1 MVIFMFLITNRKL
14 VNREKY
20 FNTIEEAGKYGVKN
34 IILREKDLSTEKLI
48 EIYIKIRELVPE
60 ETNIII
66 NSNIEA
72 AKILKEKFIHLS
84 FKDFKKNLEEVKSLQ
99 VGVSVHSILEALE
112 ADRLGASYILVSPI
126 FETQCKKDVTPKGI
140 DFIKEIKEKVNCKVI
155 ALGGINELNFK
166 EVLEASADDFACMS
180 LLFMSNNIKKCL
192 DTFKSL

>member
-34 IILREKDLSTEKLI
+34 IILREKDLNTEELI
-48 EIYIKIRELVPE
+48 EVYIKIRELVPE

-72 AKILKEKFIHLS
+72 ARILKEKFIHLS
-84 FKDFKKNLEEVKSLQ
+84 FKDFKRNLEEVKSLQ

-140 DFIKEIKEKVNCKVI
+140 NFIKEIKEKVNCKVI
-155 ALGGINELNFK
+155 ALGGINEHNFK
-166 EVLEASADDFACMS
+166 EVLGAGAGDFACMS

>member
-20 FNTIEEAGKYGVKN
+20 FNTIKEAGKYGVEN

-48 EIYIKIRELVPE
+48 EVYIKIRELVPE

-84 FKDFKKNLEEVKSLQ
+84 FNDFKKNLEEVKSLQ
-99 VGVSVHSILEALE
+99 VGVSVHSILEAIE

-155 ALGGINELNFK
+155 ALGGINEHNFK
-166 EVLEASADDFACMS
+166 EVLGASADDFACMS

-192 DTFKSL
+192 DTFKFI

>member
-1 MVIFMFLITNRKL
+1 MFLITNRKL

-34 IILREKDLSTEKLI
+34 IILREKDLSTKELI
-48 EIYIKIRELVPE
+48 KIYIKIKELVPE

-72 AKILKEKFIHLS
+72 ARILKEKFIHLS

-99 VGVSVHSILEALE
+99 VGVSVHSILEAIE

>member
-1 MVIFMFLITNRKL
+1 MFLITNRKL

-20 FNTIEEAGKYGVKN
+20 FNTIKEAGKYGVKN
-34 IILREKDLSTEKLI
+34 IILREKDLSTEELI
-48 EIYIKIRELVPE
+48 EVYIKIRDLVPE

-72 AKILKEKFIHLS
+72 ARILKEKFIHLS
-84 FKDFKKNLEEVKSLQ
+84 FNDFKRNLEEVKSLE
-99 VGVSVHSILEALE
+99 VGVSVHSILEAIE

-140 DFIKEIKEKVNCKVI
+140 NFIKEIKEKVNCKVI
-155 ALGGINELNFK
+155 ALGGINEHNFK
-166 EVLEASADDFACMS
+166 EVLGAGAGDFACMS

>member
-1 MVIFMFLITNRKL
+1 MFLITNRKL

-20 FNTIEEAGKYGVKN
+20 FNAIEEAGKYGVKN
-34 IILREKDLSTEKLI
+34 IILREKDLSTEELI
-48 EIYIKIRELVPE
+48 EVYIKIKELVPE

-72 AKILKEKFIHLS
+72 ARILKEKFIHLS
-84 FKDFKKNLEEVKSLQ
+84 FKDFKRNLEEVKSLQ

-140 DFIKEIKEKVNCKVI
+140 NFIKEIKEKVNCKVI
-155 ALGGINELNFK
+155 ALGGINEHNFK
-166 EVLEASADDFACMS
+166 EVLGAGAGDFACMS

>member
-1 MVIFMFLITNRKL
+1 MFLITNRKL
-14 VNREKY
+14 VNRKRY

-34 IILREKDLSTEKLI
+34 IILREKDLSTEELI
-48 EIYIKIRELVPE
+48 EVYIKIRDLVPE

-72 AKILKEKFIHLS
+72 ARILKEKFIHLS
-84 FKDFKKNLEEVKSLQ
+84 FNDFKRNLEEVKSLE
-99 VGVSVHSILEALE
+99 VGVSVHSILEAIE

-140 DFIKEIKEKVNCKVI
+140 NFIKEIKEKVNCKVI
-155 ALGGINELNFK
+155 ALGGINEHNFK
-166 EVLEASADDFACMS
+166 EVLGAGAGDFACMS

>member
-1 MVIFMFLITNRKL
+1 MFLITNRKL
-14 VNREKY
+14 VNRKRY

-34 IILREKDLSTEKLI
+34 IILREKDLSTEELI
-48 EIYIKIRELVPE
+48 EVYIKIRDLVPE

-72 AKILKEKFIHLS
+72 ARILKEKFIHLS
-84 FKDFKKNLEEVKSLQ
+84 FKDFKRNLEEVKSLE

-140 DFIKEIKEKVNCKVI
+140 NFIKEIKEKVNCKVI
-155 ALGGINELNFK
+155 ALGGINEHNFK
-166 EVLEASADDFACMS
+166 EVLGAGAGDFACMS

>member
-20 FNTIEEAGKYGVKN
+20 FNAIEEAGKYGVKN
-34 IILREKDLSTEKLI
+34 IILREKDLSTEELI
-48 EIYIKIRELVPE
+48 EVYIKIKELVPE

-72 AKILKEKFIHLS
+72 ARILKEKFIHLS
-84 FKDFKKNLEEVKSLQ
+84 FKDFKRNLEEVKSLQ

-140 DFIKEIKEKVNCKVI
+140 NFIKEIKEKVNCKVI
-155 ALGGINELNFK
+155 ALGGINEHNFK
-166 EVLEASADDFACMS
+166 EVLGAGAGDFACMS

>member
-1 MVIFMFLITNRKL
+1 MFLITNRKL

-84 FKDFKKNLEEVKSLQ
+84 FKDFKKNLEEVKSLE
-99 VGVSVHSILEALE
+99 VGVSVHSILEAIE

-180 LLFMSNNIKKCL
+180 LLFMSNNIKECL

>member
-1 MVIFMFLITNRKL
+1 MFLITNRKL
-14 VNREKY
+14 VNRKRY

-34 IILREKDLSTEKLI
+34 IILREKDLSTEELI
-48 EIYIKIRELVPE
+48 EVYIKIRELVPE

-72 AKILKEKFIHLS
+72 ARILKEKFIHLS
-84 FKDFKKNLEEVKSLQ
+84 FNDFKRNLEEIKSLK

-140 DFIKEIKEKVNCKVI
+140 NFIKEIKEKVNCKVI
-155 ALGGINELNFK
+155 ALGGINEHNFK
-166 EVLEASADDFACMS
+166 EVLGAGAGDFACMS

>member
-1 MVIFMFLITNRKL
+1 MFLITNRKL

-20 FNTIEEAGKYGVKN
+20 FNTIGEAGKYGVKN
-34 IILREKDLSTEKLI
+34 IILREKDLSTEELI
-48 EIYIKIRELVPE
+48 EVYIKIKELVPE

-72 AKILKEKFIHLS
+72 ARILKEKFIHLS
-84 FKDFKKNLEEVKSLQ
+84 FNDFKRNLEEVKSLQ

-140 DFIKEIKEKVNCKVI
+140 NFIKEIKEKVNCKVI
-155 ALGGINELNFK
+155 ALGGINEHNFK
-166 EVLEASADDFACMS
+166 EVLGAGAGDFACMS

>member
-1 MVIFMFLITNRKL
+1 MFLITNRKL

-34 IILREKDLSTEKLI
+34 IILREKDLNTEELI
-48 EIYIKIRELVPE
+48 EVYIKIRELVPE

-72 AKILKEKFIHLS
+72 ARILKEKFIHLS
-84 FKDFKKNLEEVKSLQ
+84 FKDFKRNLEEVKSLQ

-140 DFIKEIKEKVNCKVI
+140 NFIKEIKEKVNCKVI
-155 ALGGINELNFK
+155 ALGGINEHNFK
-166 EVLEASADDFACMS
+166 EVLGAGAGDFACMS

>member
-1 MVIFMFLITNRKL
+1 MFLITNRKL
-14 VNREKY
+14 VNRERY
-20 FNTIEEAGKYGVKN
+20 FNTIKEAGKYGVKN
-34 IILREKDLSTEKLI
+34 IILREKDLSTEELI
-48 EIYIKIRELVPE
+48 EVYIKIKELVPE

-72 AKILKEKFIHLS
+72 TRILKEKFIHLS
-84 FKDFKKNLEEVKSLQ
+84 FNDFKRNLEEIKSLK

>member
-72 AKILKEKFIHLS
+72 ARILKEKFIHLS

-99 VGVSVHSILEALE
+99 VGVSVHSILEAIE

-140 DFIKEIKEKVNCKVI
+140 DFIKEIKENVNCKVI

>member
-1 MVIFMFLITNRKL
+1 MFLITNRKL

-20 FNTIEEAGKYGVKN
+20 FNTIGEVGKYGVKN
-34 IILREKDLSTEKLI
+34 IILREKDLNTEELI
-48 EIYIKIRELVPE
+48 EVYIKIRELVPE

-72 AKILKEKFIHLS
+72 ARILKEKFIHLS
-84 FKDFKKNLEEVKSLQ
+84 FKDFKRNLEEVKSLQ

-140 DFIKEIKEKVNCKVI
+140 NFIKEIKEKVNCKVI
-155 ALGGINELNFK
+155 ALGGINEHNFK
-166 EVLEASADDFACMS
+166 EVLGAGAGDFACMS

>member
-1 MVIFMFLITNRKL
+1 MFLITNRKL
-14 VNREKY
+14 VNRKRY

-34 IILREKDLSTEKLI
+34 IILREKDLSTEELI
-48 EIYIKIRELVPE
+48 EVYIKIRDLVPE

-72 AKILKEKFIHLS
+72 ARILKEKFIHLS
-84 FKDFKKNLEEVKSLQ
+84 FKDFKRNLEEVKSLE
-99 VGVSVHSILEALE
+99 VGVSVHSILEAIE

-140 DFIKEIKEKVNCKVI
+140 NFIKEIKEKVNCKVI
-155 ALGGINELNFK
+155 ALGGINEHNFK
-166 EVLEASADDFACMS
+166 EVLGAGAGDFACMS

>member
-1 MVIFMFLITNRKL
+1 MFLITNRKL

-48 EIYIKIRELVPE
+48 EVYIKIKELVPE

-72 AKILKEKFIHLS
+72 TKILKEKFIHLS
-84 FKDFKKNLEEVKSLQ
+84 FKDFKRNLEEVKSLQ

-140 DFIKEIKEKVNCKVI
+140 NFIKEIKEKVNCKVI

-166 EVLEASADDFACMS
+166 EVLGVSVDDFACMS
-180 LLFMSNNIKKCL
+180 LLFMSNNIKKSL
-192 DTFKSL
+192 DTFKAL

>member
-1 MVIFMFLITNRKL
+1 MFLITNRKL
-14 VNREKY
+14 VNRKRY

-34 IILREKDLSTEKLI
+34 IILREKDLSTEELI
-48 EIYIKIRELVPE
+48 EVYIKIRELVPE

-72 AKILKEKFIHLS
+72 ARILKEKFIHLS
-84 FKDFKKNLEEVKSLQ
+84 FKDFKRNLEEVKSLQ

-140 DFIKEIKEKVNCKVI
+140 NFIKEIKEKVNCKVI
-155 ALGGINELNFK
+155 ALGGINEHNFK
-166 EVLEASADDFACMS
+166 EVLGAGAGDFACMS

-192 DTFKSL
+192 DTFKSI

>member
-1 MVIFMFLITNRKL
+1 MFLITNRKL

-48 EIYIKIRELVPE
+48 EVYIKIKELVPE

-84 FKDFKKNLEEVKSLQ
+84 FKDFKKNLEEVKSLE
-99 VGVSVHSILEALE
+99 VGVSVHSILEAIE

-140 DFIKEIKEKVNCKVI
+140 NFIKEIKEKVNCKVI

-180 LLFMSNNIKKCL
+180 LLFMSNNIKECL

>member
-1 MVIFMFLITNRKL
+1 MFLITNRKL
-14 VNREKY
+14 VNRERY

-34 IILREKDLSTEKLI
+34 IILREKDLSTEELI
-48 EIYIKIRELVPE
+48 EVYIKIKELVPE
-60 ETNIII
+60 ETNIIL

-72 AKILKEKFIHLS
+72 ARILKEKFIHLS
-84 FKDFKKNLEEVKSLQ
+84 FNDFKRNLEEIKSLK

>member
-1 MVIFMFLITNRKL
+1 MFLITNRKL
-14 VNREKY
+14 VNRERY
-20 FNTIEEAGKYGVKN
+20 FNTIKEAGKYGVKN
-34 IILREKDLSTEKLI
+34 IILREKDLSTEELI
-48 EIYIKIRELVPE
+48 EVYIKIKELVPE

-72 AKILKEKFIHLS
+72 TRILKEKFIHLS
-84 FKDFKKNLEEVKSLQ
+84 FNDFKTNLEEIKSLQ

-140 DFIKEIKEKVNCKVI
+140 NFIKEIKEKVNCKVI

-166 EVLEASADDFACMS
+166 EVLGAGAGDFACMS

>member
-20 FNTIEEAGKYGVKN
+20 FNTIKEAGKYGVKN

-72 AKILKEKFIHLS
+72 ARILKEKFIHLS

-99 VGVSVHSILEALE
+99 VGVSVHSILEAIE

-180 LLFMSNNIKKCL
+180 LLFMSNNIKKSL
-192 DTFKSL
+192 DTFKAL

>member
-1 MVIFMFLITNRKL
+1 MFLITNRKL
-14 VNREKY
+14 VNRERY

-34 IILREKDLSTEKLI
+34 IILREKDLSTEELI
-48 EIYIKIRELVPE
+48 EVYIKIRDLVPE

-72 AKILKEKFIHLS
+72 ARILKEKFIHLS
-84 FKDFKKNLEEVKSLQ
+84 FKDFKRNLEEIKSLK

-140 DFIKEIKEKVNCKVI
+140 NFIKEIKEKVNCKVI

-166 EVLEASADDFACMS
+166 EVLGAGAGDFACMS

>member
-1 MVIFMFLITNRKL
+1 MFLITNRKL
-14 VNREKY
+14 VNRKRY

-34 IILREKDLSTEKLI
+34 IILREKDLSTEELI
-48 EIYIKIRELVPE
+48 EVYIKIRELVRE

-72 AKILKEKFIHLS
+72 ARILKEKFIHLS
-84 FKDFKKNLEEVKSLQ
+84 FKDFKRNLEEVKSLQ

-140 DFIKEIKEKVNCKVI
+140 NFIKEIKEKVNCKVI
-155 ALGGINELNFK
+155 ALGGINEHNFK
-166 EVLEASADDFACMS
+166 EVLGAGAGDFACMS

>member
-1 MVIFMFLITNRKL
+1 MFLITNRKL
-14 VNREKY
+14 VNRERY

-34 IILREKDLSTEKLI
+34 IILREKDLSTEELI
-48 EIYIKIRELVPE
+48 EVYIKIKELVPE

-72 AKILKEKFIHLS
+72 TRILKEKFIHLS

-99 VGVSVHSILEALE
+99 VGVSVHSILEAIE

-126 FETQCKKDVTPKGI
+126 FETQCKKGVTPKGI
-140 DFIKEIKEKVNCKVI
+140 NFIKEIKEKVNCKVI

-166 EVLEASADDFACMS
+166 EVLVAGADDFACMS
-180 LLFMSNNIKKCL
+180 LLFMS
-192 DTFKSL
+192 

>member
-72 AKILKEKFIHLS
+72 ARILKEKFIHLS

-99 VGVSVHSILEALE
+99 VGVSVHSILEAIE

>member
-1 MVIFMFLITNRKL
+1 MFLITNRKL

-72 AKILKEKFIHLS
+72 ARILKEKFIHLS
-84 FKDFKKNLEEVKSLQ
+84 FKDFKRNLEEVKSLQ
-99 VGVSVHSILEALE
+99 VGVSVHSILEAIE

-180 LLFMSNNIKKCL
+180 LLFMSNNIKKSL
-192 DTFKSL
+192 YTFKSL

>member
-1 MVIFMFLITNRKL
+1 MFLITNRKL

-72 AKILKEKFIHLS
+72 ARILKEKFIHLS
-84 FKDFKKNLEEVKSLQ
+84 FKDFKRNLEEVKSLE
-99 VGVSVHSILEALE
+99 VGVSVHSILEAIE

>member
-72 AKILKEKFIHLS
+72 ARILKEKFIHLS

-99 VGVSVHSILEALE
+99 VGVSVHSILEAIE

-180 LLFMSNNIKKCL
+180 LLFMSNNIKECL

>member
-1 MVIFMFLITNRKL
+1 MFLITNRKL

-72 AKILKEKFIHLS
+72 ARILKEKFIHLS

-99 VGVSVHSILEALE
+99 VGVSVHSILEAIE

-180 LLFMSNNIKKCL
+180 LLFMSNNIKECL

>member
-1 MVIFMFLITNRKL
+1 MFLITNRKL

-72 AKILKEKFIHLS
+72 ARILKEKFIHLS

>member
-34 IILREKDLSTEKLI
+34 IILREKDLSTEELI
-48 EIYIKIRELVPE
+48 EVYIKIRDLVPE

-72 AKILKEKFIHLS
+72 TRILKEKFIHLS
-84 FKDFKKNLEEVKSLQ
+84 FNDFKRNLEEIKSLQ

-140 DFIKEIKEKVNCKVI
+140 NFIKEIKEKVNCKVI

-166 EVLEASADDFACMS
+166 EVLGAGAGDFACMS

>member
-1 MVIFMFLITNRKL
+1 MFLITNRKL

-34 IILREKDLSTEKLI
+34 IILREKDLSTEELI
-48 EIYIKIRELVPE
+48 EVYIKIKELVPE

-72 AKILKEKFIHLS
+72 ARILKEKFIHLS
-84 FKDFKKNLEEVKSLQ
+84 FKDFKRNLEEVKSLQ

-126 FETQCKKDVTPKGI
+126 FETRCKKDVTPKGI
-140 DFIKEIKEKVNCKVI
+140 NFIKEIKEKVNCKVI
-155 ALGGINELNFK
+155 ALGGINEHNFK
-166 EVLEASADDFACMS
+166 EVLGAGAGDFACMS

>member
-1 MVIFMFLITNRKL
+1 MFLITNRKL

-60 ETNIII
+60 ETYIII

-72 AKILKEKFIHLS
+72 ARILKETFIHLS

-99 VGVSVHSILEALE
+99 VGVSVHSILEAIE